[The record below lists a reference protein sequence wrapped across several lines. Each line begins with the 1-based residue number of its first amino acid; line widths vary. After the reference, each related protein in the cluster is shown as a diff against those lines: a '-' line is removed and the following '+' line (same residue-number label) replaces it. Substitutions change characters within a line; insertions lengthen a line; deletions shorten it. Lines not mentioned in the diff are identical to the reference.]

1 MLSRK
6 NWKNSETSTGVN
18 RYVWVTP
25 GVVNVDENWVKNIQD
40 LGVGRG
46 GCLANCVDSKSGIYR
61 HTCVKLIDS

>member
-25 GVVNVDENWVKNIQD
+25 GVVNVDENWVKTY
-40 LGVGRG
+40 
-46 GCLANCVDSKSGIYR
+46 KTSGWDEVAVWPIVLTQKAASIGTR
-61 HTCVKLIDS
+61 ALN